1 MEVKHLGVLKT
12 LFIVFARGKQT
23 SVLVLSIS
31 IPIALVTSIALALS
45 ASQQQ
50 VQLLKDITLQSTSVV
65 VSDSGLE
72 VGVVEAAL
80 VFSGQRVGIQIH
92 VVRDFNAYAD
102 LANARVVKSVK
113 PRGKGAL
120 SIGVEIASRLRVD
133 VNSTVLICVESR
145 CFNSTITAIHRGE
158 GYANYIAVTNSS
170 DLLSYSKPL
179 YFSRREGNV
188 AATDILNSLS
198 RDVSSITRLLA
209 LISIAAYTPILYL
222 SINRVLNGY
231 RDAIDVLKGAGASG
245 RAIFTYSLILFSALS
260 AIFALYGIALGVIAV
275 HTSLWLLQFF
285 GIVMPFKPV
294 AVGELVITT
303 SALYA
308 TLCAIASAVS
318 AKRLYGGFQ

>member
-50 VQLLKDITLQSTSVV
+50 VQLLKDIALQNTSVV

-80 VFSGQRVGIQIH
+80 AFSDQRVGIQIH
-92 VVRDFNAYAD
+92 VVRDFNAYAN

-113 PRGKGAL
+113 PGGKDVL

-133 VNSTVLICVESR
+133 VNSTVLICVESH

-170 DLLSYSKPL
+170 DFLSYSKPL

-188 AATDILNSLS
+188 AATGILNSLS
-198 RDVSSITRLLA
+198 SDVSSITRLLA

-231 RDAIDVLKGAGASG
+231 RDVIDVFKGAGASS
-245 RAIFTYSLILFSALS
+245 RAIFTYSLLLFSALS

-275 HTSLWLLQFF
+275 HTSLWLLQFL
-285 GIVMPFKPV
+285 GIAMPFKPV
-294 AVGELVITT
+294 AVGELAITT
-303 SALYA
+303 SALYVI
-308 TLCAIASAVS
+308 LCAIASAVS
-318 AKRLYGGFQ
+318 AKRLYGGF